1 MAINLYD
8 THSMLALQEAVKPK
22 ATFLRD
28 RYFPTRDGDIFTSED
43 VIVDFKDETDLTLA
57 PAVIPAK
64 GGIQVERGGYKTH
77 SFEPP
82 LIAPERVLT
91 ASQLLK
97 RQAGEQVFSSV
108 SPKEREAKILTQDMA
123 DLNTMI
129 DNREEYMAAQV
140 LLNGG
145 YTLKQYADKY
155 GDASE
160 YVEKQLVFYE
170 GGSNPYTYTPSTK
183 WDNSGDIIA
192 DIAAMAQM
200 LTKRGLPATDLIVSG
215 AVADVMLS
223 DATVLK
229 LLDNRRFILA
239 QEVNPQENADGSVL
253 IAVLNVKGHLINVF
267 SYTRQYRSEAKSGSP
282 LVYTMEDFI
291 PTNYAIMT
299 APGMGRTAYG
309 AITQMEES
317 GDFVTYAAKRV
328 PHVITDAASSTRTLI
343 QQSRPL
349 VMPKI
354 LGSAISANVLT

>member
-22 ATFLRD
+22 STFLRD
-28 RYFPTRDGDIFTSED
+28 RYFPTTDGDIFTSED
-43 VIVDFKDETDLTLA
+43 VIVDFKDETNATLA
-57 PAVIPAK
+57 PAVLPEK

-77 SFEPP
+77 TFAPA
-82 LIAPERVLT
+82 LIAPARTIT
-91 ASQLLK
+91 AAQLQK
-97 RQAGEQVFSSV
+97 RQAGEQVFSRV
-108 SPKEREAKILTQDMA
+108 TPQEREAKFLAQDIA
-123 DLNTMI
+123 DLNTLI

-145 YTLKQYADKY
+145 YTIKQYADKY
-155 GDASE
+155 GDATE
-160 YVEKQLVFYE
+160 YEPKTLVFYE
-170 GGSNPYTYTPSTK
+170 GGSNPYTYTPATK
-183 WDNSGDIIA
+183 WDNGGNIVA
-192 DIAAMAQM
+192 DIAAMANM
-200 LTKRGLPATDLIVSG
+200 LIKRGLPASDLIVSG

-223 DATVLK
+223 DTTILA
-229 LLDNRRFILA
+229 LLDNRRFVLA
-239 QEVNPQENADGSVL
+239 QELNPQEQADGSVL
-253 IAVLNVKGHLINVF
+253 IAVLNIKGHLINVF
-267 SYTRQYRSEAKSGSP
+267 CYSRQYRSEAKSGSP

-309 AITQMEES
+309 AITQIENGE
-317 GDFVTYAAKRV
+317 FVTYAEKRV
-328 PHVITDAASSTRTLI
+328 PHIITDEKTSVRTLI